1 MTEGRPPASW
11 SLGRRIAFRFL
22 FSYFVLYSFSG
33 TSLIAGLPFG
43 APLIGK
49 YFELWQVVAI
59 WIEKHVLHLGYEIG
73 LEAPGI
79 NNTAFGWILMLCS
92 LAVAALAAAVWS
104 VLDRRRLHYERLH
117 SWLRLGLR
125 LMLAAAMIRYGCIKL
140 IPSQM
145 IAPPPLG
152 LLTRPVGDFP
162 PYHLLW
168 WFIGS
173 SPNFES
179 FIGFAELLG
188 GVLLLVPR
196 TTLLGALV
204 CSGDMLVVFM
214 LNMSYD
220 VSVKIPSLHL
230 LVMSLI
236 LLAPDLTRLANVF
249 LFNRRAEP
257 AAEAPL
263 FARKW
268 LHRIPHVL
276 LFLFGLYAIRSD
288 FADAAQRYKR
298 FHPPRPPLYGIWNVE
313 KLTLDGR
320 DVPLYSDPERWRRV
334 RFQVPGAISIELM
347 TGSGKSYPLGLD
359 MARKRMRLGTYRKD
373 SEGNLV
379 QDAQPQKGPGW
390 QAELTFAE
398 PQPGVLILDGRL
410 EGRQTRATL
419 RKMALIGNNFGWL
432 GDPLWSALGR

>member
-1 MTEGRPPASW
+1 MRWT
-11 SLGRRIAFRFL
+11 LGQRIAFRFL

-33 TSLIAGLPFG
+33 TPLIAGLPFA

-59 WIEKHVLHLGYEIG
+59 WLEKHVLHLGFEIG

-79 NNTAFGWILMLCS
+79 NNTAFGWILMLGS
-92 LAVAALAAAVWS
+92 LAVAAVVTLIWS
-104 VLDRRRLHYERLH
+104 VLDRRRPHYERLH
-117 SWLRLGLR
+117 QWFRLGLR
-125 LMLAAAMIRYGCIKL
+125 LMVATSMIHYGCIKL

-152 LLTRPVGDFP
+152 ILMRPVGDFP

-204 CSGDMLVVFM
+204 CAGDMLVVFM

-220 VSVKIPSLHL
+220 VSVKIPSLQL

-236 LLAPDLTRLANVF
+236 LVAPDLPRLANVF
-249 LFNRRAEP
+249 LFNRRAQP
-257 AAEAPL
+257 AEAPPL

-268 LHRIPHVL
+268 LHRVPHVL

-288 FADAAQRYKR
+288 LAVGAQRYKR
-298 FHPPRPPLYGIWNVE
+298 FHPPRPPLYGVWKVE
-313 KLTLDGR
+313 KLTVDGNE
-320 DVPLYSDPERWRRV
+320 VPLFTPERWRWV
-334 RFQVPGAISIELM
+334 YFQKPGALSIELM
-347 TGSGKSYPLGLD
+347 TGAGKGYPLALD
-359 MARKRMRLGTYRKD
+359 LDRKTMKLDGDVMRL
-373 SEGNLV
+373 
-379 QDAQPQKGPGW
+379 A
-390 QAELTFAE
+390 A
-398 PQPGVLILDGRL
+398 PQPDVLVLDGVL
-410 EGRQTRATL
+410 EGRRTQAKL
-419 RKMALIGNNFGWL
+419 RRMALIGKNFEWL
-432 GDPLWSALGR
+432 GE

>member
-1 MTEGRPPASW
+1 MRW
-11 SLGRRIAFRFL
+11 NLGKRIAFRFL

-33 TSLIAGLPFG
+33 TPLIAGLPFA

-59 WIEKHVLHLGYEIG
+59 WIEKHVLHLGYEIV

-92 LAVAALAAAVWS
+92 LALAALATLIWS
-104 VLDRRRLHYERLH
+104 VLDRRRPHYERLH
-117 SWLRLGLR
+117 SWFRLGLR
-125 LMLAAAMIRYGCIKL
+125 LLLATAMIRYGCIKT

-152 LLTRPVGDFP
+152 LLTRRVGDFP

-179 FIGFAELLG
+179 FIGLAELLG
-188 GVLLLVPR
+188 GALLLVPR

-204 CSGDMLVVFM
+204 CAADMLVVFM

-236 LLAPDLTRLANVF
+236 LLAPDLPRLANVF

-257 AAEAPL
+257 AVEPPL
-263 FARKW
+263 FARKG

-276 LFLFGLYAIRSD
+276 LFLFGLYAIRAD
-288 FADAAQRYKR
+288 FADAARRYKR
-298 FHPPRPPLYGIWNVE
+298 FHPPRPPLYGVWSVERFTVAGRNVPMY
-313 KLTLDGR
+313 T
-320 DVPLYSDPERWRRV
+320 DPERWRWV
-334 RFQVPGAISIELM
+334 YFQKPGAVTIDLM
-347 TGSGKSYPLGLD
+347 TGMRKGYPLDLD
-359 MARKRMRLGTYRKD
+359 MNRKTMRLGESQLSFT
-373 SEGNLV
+373 
-379 QDAQPQKGPGW
+379 AQ
-390 QAELTFAE
+390 
-398 PQPGVLILDGRL
+398 QPDVLILDGAVD
-410 EGRQTRATL
+410 GRRTQAKL
-419 RKMALIGNNFGWL
+419 RRMALIGKNFQWIGE
-432 GDPLWSALGR
+432 